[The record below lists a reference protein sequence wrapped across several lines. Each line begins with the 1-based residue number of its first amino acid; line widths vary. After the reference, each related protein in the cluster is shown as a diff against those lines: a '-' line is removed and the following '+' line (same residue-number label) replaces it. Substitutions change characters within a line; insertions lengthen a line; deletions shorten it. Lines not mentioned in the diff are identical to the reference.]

1 MVLLTKRQQIKRVLK
16 TNMETLE
23 SDIKNANSIGDLVD
37 IYDNM
42 TNHIKELVLE
52 NPNDYDLGEKIR
64 PYAIN
69 YLEVLKK

>member
-1 MVLLTKRQQIKRVLK
+1 
-16 TNMETLE
+16 METLE

-64 PYAIN
+64 SYAIN

>member
-1 MVLLTKRQQIKRVLK
+1 
-16 TNMETLE
+16 METLE

-52 NPNDYDLGEKIR
+52 NPNDYDLGEKVR
-64 PYAIN
+64 SYAIN
-69 YLEVLKK
+69 YLEVFKK

>member
-1 MVLLTKRQQIKRVLK
+1 MG
-16 TNMETLE
+16 TLE

-64 PYAIN
+64 SYAIN